1 MRVVLGVAD
10 SFLST
15 SSFSRL
21 IEIHE
26 GTAVEL
32 AIHLMGGCIHFQA
45 TPYKHGWCLAS
56 CKGYLHF
63 DVDVESSG

>member
-10 SFLST
+10 SFFVNLQ
-15 SSFSRL
+15 FFKVNRND
-21 IEIHE
+21 